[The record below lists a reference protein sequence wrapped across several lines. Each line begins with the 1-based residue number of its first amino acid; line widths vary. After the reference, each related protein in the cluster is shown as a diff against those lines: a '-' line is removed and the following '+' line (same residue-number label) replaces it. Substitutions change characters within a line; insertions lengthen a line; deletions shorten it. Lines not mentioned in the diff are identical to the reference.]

1 MQPTTLELTTD
12 KLSPV
17 KQRIETLDILRGF
30 ALFGVLLANLL
41 NFAYSYQYYPALS
54 HPSLD
59 ALERNIEWLIRVFV
73 EGSFYPLFSFL
84 FGLGFSLQI
93 RKGDAF
99 VTLFRRRLWIL
110 LGIGL
115 LHAIF
120 IWSGDILVTYALIG
134 FILFNFRKMSDGV
147 VLRWV
152 GALTGFSVLLFWL
165 LSGQTT
171 TDTTFIQRVTDVYT
185 AGSYLEAVELRLDE
199 LGLSLFSLVFFIPQI
214 LSLFLLGM
222 LCGRRGL
229 LEHAANHQR
238 FWQRTFWLCSLV
250 SIPLITV
257 DALSRFRPERGSRL
271 LESVDLV
278 IASPL
283 CGFVYLSG
291 LILLLNNRVWQR
303 ILYPLA
309 AIGRMA
315 LTNYLMQSVV
325 MTLVFYGY
333 GFRLYS
339 KLPLAWG
346 VLLALALFT
355 LQVIASRWWLIYF
368 HYGLV
373 EWSWRCLTYQ
383 KFLPLR
389 KAG

>member
-1 MQPTTLELTTD
+1 MQPTTLDLTKD

-41 NFAYSYQYYPALS
+41 NFSYSYQYYPPLS
-54 HPSLD
+54 HASLD
-59 ALERNIEWLIRVFV
+59 ALERNIEWLIRIFV

-84 FGLGFSLQI
+84 FGLGFILQL
-93 RKGDAF
+93 RKGEGF
-99 VTLFRRRLWIL
+99 VPVFKRRLWIL

-120 IWSGDILVTYALIG
+120 IWSGDILVTYSLIG
-134 FILFNFRKMSDGV
+134 FILLNFRKVSDAV

-152 GALTGFSVLLFWL
+152 VALTGFSVLLFWL
-165 LSGQTT
+165 LSGQTN
-171 TDTTFIQRVTDVYT
+171 TDTGFVERVAQVY
-185 AGSYLEAVELRLDE
+185 AEGSYLEAVGLRVNE
-199 LGLSLFSLVFFIPQI
+199 LGISLFSLVVFIPQI

-222 LCGRRGL
+222 LCGRRRL
-229 LEHAANHQR
+229 LEQPVTHQR
-238 FWQRTFWLCSLV
+238 FWQRTFLFCSLV
-250 SIPLITV
+250 SIPLIIL
-257 DALSRFRPERGSRL
+257 DAMSRFRPELDLSL

-278 IASPL
+278 ITSPL
-283 CGFVYLSG
+283 LGFVYLSG
-291 LILLLNNRVWQR
+291 LILLLNYRVWQR
-303 ILYPLA
+303 FLYPLA
-309 AIGRMA
+309 AVGRMA

-333 GFRLYS
+333 GLGQYGRLH
-339 KLPLAWG
+339 LGWG
-346 VLLALALFT
+346 VGLALALFT
-355 LQVIASRWWLIYF
+355 LQIIASNWWLRSF

-373 EWSWRCLTYQ
+373 EWLWRCLTYQ